1 MVLTYIHN
9 GLSIS
14 HKEQW
19 NSAIC
24 SNMDRYREY
33 YALWNKL
40 EKNKDC
46 DITYMCKLKY
56 QMNVYCKEKQIYK

>member
-1 MVLTYIHN
+1 
-9 GLSIS
+9 
-14 HKEQW
+14 
-19 NSAIC
+19 
-24 SNMDRYREY
+24 MDRYREY